1 MSASNYIISTG
12 ESLDDIFEKRNSQQQ
27 SAQAT
32 NYYNTDGQDLN
43 VIFLKKSSSS
53 TAATTTNYN
62 VNGNDLNTFFE
73 ALNTS
78 TVGSILIWPTTTA
91 PTNYL
96 LCDGT
101 SYSTSTYSSL
111 FSAIGTT
118 YGSTSSTTFN
128 VPDFTNNSKTFMSST
143 YSVVEGGNNNLD
155 LSQSDYGIGWATH
168 NHTIKTS
175 TIDFTHTHTL
185 EVGSGTQYTG
195 AIGTNYILKINND
208 GDGNFQFLSGQQ
220 LESGGQDYQT
230 MTLDS
235 EAVYTNASISGQS
248 DNTPSSRDSTIE
260 ILNPY
265 ITINYI
271 IKYKD

>member
-1 MSASNYIISTG
+1 
-12 ESLDDIFEKRNSQQQ
+12 
-27 SAQAT
+27 
-32 NYYNTDGQDLN
+32 
-43 VIFLKKSSSS
+43 
-53 TAATTTNYN
+53 
-62 VNGNDLNTFFE
+62 VNGNDLNTIFE

-111 FSAIGTT
+111 YSAIGTA
-118 YGSTSSTTFN
+118 YGSSTGFFN

-143 YSVVEGGNNNLD
+143 YSDYTGGNNSLD
-155 LSQSDYGIGWATH
+155 LSSFDWATH
-168 NHTIKTS
+168 NHTIDTS

-185 EVGSGTQYTG
+185 SEVGSGTQYTG

-208 GDGNFQFLSGQQ
+208 GDGDFQFLSGQQ

-235 EAVYTNASISGQS
+235 EAEYANALVSGQS

-271 IKYKD
+271 IKYQ